1 MFFRNLTLFRFPTAC
16 APQLQG
22 LALEE
27 ALGQLLLKAPGPLEL
42 QSTGFVPPMGS
53 SELELSRTLM
63 DATFITLG
71 EERKLLPGSV
81 LQRELSKRLDH
92 IRDTEGRNP
101 GGRERKRLRD
111 EILTTLLPQ
120 AFVQA
125 RRLRGY
131 LDLAGGW
138 AVIDTASRSQAEA
151 YVTRISEAL
160 GSFPAVPVNA
170 ETSPRALMTA
180 WVDGEPLPQGFALG
194 DRAELRDPWDGGARV
209 TLRDQELGAEEVL
222 EHLKGGKQVF
232 ALELVFEERLSFVL
246 GDDLVLRKLRFLEA
260 ATEALEHGERDTQ
273 RAEFDAVSALQVGE
287 LRRLIGRLE
296 AVFGLS
302 KAGD

>member
-16 APQLQG
+16 APELQG

-27 ALGQLLLKAPGPLEL
+27 ALGQLLLKPPGPMEL
-42 QSTGFVPPMGS
+42 QSTGFVSPMGP
-53 SELELSRTLM
+53 SELDLSRTLM

-101 GGRERKRLRD
+101 GARERKRLRD
-111 EILTTLLPQ
+111 QVITELLPQ

-125 RRLRGY
+125 RRVRGY

-138 AVIDTASRSQAEA
+138 AVIDTSSRKQAET
-151 YVTRISEAL
+151 YVTRIREAL

-170 ETSPRALMTA
+170 ETSPRVLMTW
-180 WVDGEPLPQGFALG
+180 WVDGEPLPEGFALG
-194 DRAELRDPWDGGARV
+194 AWAELRDPVDGGARV

-232 ALELVFEERLSFVL
+232 ALELVFEGRLSFVL
-246 GDDLVLRKLRFLEA
+246 GQDLVLRKLRFLEA

-296 AVFGLS
+296 AVLGLS

>member
-16 APQLQG
+16 AAELQG
-22 LALEE
+22 LALDE
-27 ALGQLLLKAPGPLEL
+27 ALGQHLLKAPGPLEL
-42 QSTGFVPPMGS
+42 QSTGFVSPMGP

-81 LQRELSKRLDH
+81 LQRELTKRLDH
-92 IRDTEGRNP
+92 IRETEGR
-101 GGRERKRLRD
+101 GTSGRERRRLRD

-125 RRLRGY
+125 RRLRGF
-131 LDLAGGW
+131 LDVAGGW
-138 AVIDTASRSQAEA
+138 AVIDTSSRKQAET
-151 YVTRISEAL
+151 YVTRIREAL

-170 ETSPRALMTA
+170 ECSPRALMTA
-180 WVDGEPLPQGFALG
+180 WVDGEPLPEGFALG
-194 DRAELRDPWDGGARV
+194 DRAELRDPVDGGARV

-232 ALELVFEERLSFVL
+232 ALELVFEGRLSFVL

-287 LRRLIGRLE
+287 LRRLLGRLE
-296 AVFGLS
+296 AVLGLS

>member
-1 MFFRNLTLFRFPTAC
+1 MFFRNLTLFRFPSAC
-16 APQLQG
+16 APELQG
-22 LALEE
+22 IALEE

-42 QSTGFVPPMGS
+42 HSTGFVSPIGP

-92 IRDTEGRNP
+92 IRDAEGRNP

-138 AVIDTASRSQAEA
+138 AVIDTASRKQAEA
-151 YVTRISEAL
+151 YVTRIREAL

-170 ETSPRALMTA
+170 GTSPRALMTA
-180 WVDGEPLPQGFALG
+180 WVDGEPLPEGFALG
-194 DRAELRDPWDGGARV
+194 DRAELRDPVDGGARV

-232 ALELVFEERLSFVL
+232 ALELVFEGRLSFVL
-246 GDDLVLRKLRFLEA
+246 GQDLVLRKLRFLEA
-260 ATEALEHGERDTQ
+260 ATEALEQQEREDQ

-296 AVFGLS
+296 AVLQIS
-302 KAGD
+302 KAED